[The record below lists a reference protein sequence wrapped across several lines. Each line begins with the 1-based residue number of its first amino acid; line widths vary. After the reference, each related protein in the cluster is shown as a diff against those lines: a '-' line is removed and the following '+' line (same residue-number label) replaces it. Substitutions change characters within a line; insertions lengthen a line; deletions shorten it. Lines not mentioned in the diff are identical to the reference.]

1 MLSKDAGAT
10 TNIMFKRFLPPR
22 LASHLEP
29 HMQALFS
36 ASPKPEAPGIVTE
49 LSPTNSAKAASS

>member
-1 MLSKDAGAT
+1 
-10 TNIMFKRFLPPR
+10 
-22 LASHLEP
+22 
-29 HMQALFS
+29 MQALFS